1 MLNYKTIMKI
11 NSAPFA
17 LPSSPNKDDKSVR
30 KRIEDALR
38 TQGERTRKQ
47 VADYLGISDAV
58 AHGKMSDMEAKGEI
72 QKAGRVPGGGNR
84 KAYTYKLPE
93 VEQ

>member
-17 LPSSPNKDDKSVR
+17 SPLSSNKKGKPVR
-30 KRIEDALR
+30 ERIKDALS

-47 VADYLGISDAV
+47 IADYLSISDAV

-93 VEQ
+93 VEP